1 MARSPQNSVPYHKLD
16 LASTFSHGIEHSNE
30 TMCYTQLIGEYLVTA
45 WYVKWIR
52 AIMYCA
58 LSRLASIHITEKS
71 LLLPEYK
78 GPESHYLRTP
88 VTTPTLNLL
97 LQGIS
102 SQVYGTSQEITD
114 AKVYLLQ

>member
-1 MARSPQNSVPYHKLD
+1 
-16 LASTFSHGIEHSNE
+16 
-30 TMCYTQLIGEYLVTA
+30 
-45 WYVKWIR
+45 
-52 AIMYCA
+52 MYCA

-71 LLLPEYK
+71 LVLPEYK
-78 GPESHYLRTP
+78 GPESHYLQTP
-88 VTTPTLNLL
+88 VTTPTLSLL